1 MTTNLQVTNQDK
13 QLVDAIEQAVTAG
26 NLNGLTPPQRL
37 FYYKQVCESV
47 GLNPLTR
54 PLDFIQL
61 NGKLVLYA
69 KKDATDQIRKIHG
82 VSITKVEQMVQ
93 EGCCIVTAFAKDKN
107 GKEDSDVGAVPLVG
121 LKGDAYANAIMK
133 AVTKAKRRVTLSI
146 CGMGLLDES
155 ELDTVSGAVP
165 QPIDMAER
173 SASQTKKLKEKA
185 LPAPVAAQF
194 EKKVLEAVAEVQA
207 QALDTP
213 PPVPPAAKKKTA
225 KPEVIPMAAEPAMP
239 MPGPVKAGD
248 TLVPNSCP
256 HAGKK
261 FEELER
267 SELTDV
273 ARWIVKGATIEKWT
287 GPKFL
292 GFKAQFE
299 AYVSQFQELGDDMLA
314 AVNPPISMDEPEEAP
329 PPPPVAA
336 KKTIPTQMVQAYE
349 DHEDPGAFFEKPKD
363 NDFVTIA
370 INRLKS
376 ANNADELAAARKQ
389 FQLDCKDANK
399 INLSGLP
406 PMEARKIMADAAMER
421 DKADARIKAAK

>member
-155 ELDTVSGAVP
+155 ELDTVSGAIP
-165 QPIDMAER
+165 QPIDMAEK
-173 SASQTKKLKEKA
+173 SASQTKRLKEKA
-185 LPAPVAAQF
+185 ALLPPPLEMDHVEVANNTISE
-194 EKKVLEAVAEVQA
+194 EK
-207 QALDTP
+207 LDKP
-213 PPVPPAAKKKTA
+213 PPVPFAAKKKTA
-225 KPEVIPMAAEPAMP
+225 KPEVIPMAAEPATP
-239 MPGPVKAGD
+239 MPSPVKAGD

-261 FEELER
+261 FNDLER

-314 AVNPPISMDEPEEAP
+314 AVNPPISMDEPEKAP
-329 PPPPVAA
+329 PPPATA
-336 KKTIPTQMVQAYE
+336 KKAIPTQMVQAYE

-370 INRLKS
+370 INRLKN

-406 PMEARKIMADAAMER
+406 PTEARKIMADAAMER